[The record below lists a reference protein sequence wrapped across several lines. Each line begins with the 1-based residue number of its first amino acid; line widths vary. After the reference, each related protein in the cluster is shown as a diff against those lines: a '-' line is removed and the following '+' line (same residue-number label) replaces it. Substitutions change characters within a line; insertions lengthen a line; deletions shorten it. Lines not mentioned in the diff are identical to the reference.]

1 MYLLFRYHHILP
13 STYYSAGIGE
23 QKVLAAFMHFQL
35 EKMREEIEEAKLN
48 EQNH

>member
-1 MYLLFRYHHILP
+1 MYLLFRHHHILP

-35 EKMREEIEEAKLN
+35 EKMRKEAEEAKLN
-48 EQNH
+48 E